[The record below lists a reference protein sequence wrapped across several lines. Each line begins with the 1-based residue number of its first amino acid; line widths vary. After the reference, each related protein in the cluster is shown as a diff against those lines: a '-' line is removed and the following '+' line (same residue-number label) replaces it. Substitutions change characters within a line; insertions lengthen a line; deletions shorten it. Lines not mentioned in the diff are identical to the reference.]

1 MQQNKPDTLKNE
13 EVDDCVFKMGPRH
26 KMVLESVKPDSLYEK
41 AFLSREDKST
51 TEYAQNTTTWD

>member
-1 MQQNKPDTLKNE
+1 MQQKNE
-13 EVDDCVFKMGPRH
+13 TMKMQKKDGRAFFMDPRH
-26 KMVLESVKPDSLYEK
+26 KMVVGTVKLDPLYEQ